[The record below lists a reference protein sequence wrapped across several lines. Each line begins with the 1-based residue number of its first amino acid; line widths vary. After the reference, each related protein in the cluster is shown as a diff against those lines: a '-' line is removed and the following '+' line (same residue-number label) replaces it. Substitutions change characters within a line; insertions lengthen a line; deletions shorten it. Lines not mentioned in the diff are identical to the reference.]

1 LKADTAV
8 MLVENGMPVT
18 EAIERCTTNTNDFS
32 AMKALR
38 GSGNLPLYNHVLKGD
53 EPVRASAKR
62 VKNAAAVIA
71 AYSKC
76 SALERELVRCA
87 AGATNDPVT
96 MLLNLPPDQLV
107 AASKALG
114 LDWVWDWMIAAA
126 MPASDSVNVA

>member
-87 AGATNDPVT
+87 TGATNDPVT
-96 MLLNLPPDQLV
+96 MLLNLPPDQL
-107 AASKALG
+107 AAVSKTLG